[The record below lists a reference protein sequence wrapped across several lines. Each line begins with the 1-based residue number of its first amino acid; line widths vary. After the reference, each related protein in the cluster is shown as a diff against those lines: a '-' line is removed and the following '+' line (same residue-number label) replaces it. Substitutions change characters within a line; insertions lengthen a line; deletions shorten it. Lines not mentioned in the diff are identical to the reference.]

1 MQKMK
6 LYLDTSVIGYLDQH
20 DDPIRMAET
29 RRLWNAIRSGEY
41 DAVIS
46 DTTYAELDEC
56 HEPKRSVLKEYLSA
70 IHYTVVPANPLTDEL
85 AEKFIALGVLRKK
98 SYDDCMH
105 IASAITSGCDAIV
118 SWNFKHIVNHAT
130 VAGVKRIISN
140 TDYKDILIYTPQ
152 YLTGGDPH
160 DPF

>member
-1 MQKMK
+1 MK
-6 LYLDTSVIGYLDQH
+6 IYLDTCVIGYLDQR

-29 RRLWNAIRSGEY
+29 RRLWHAIQAGEY
-41 DAVIS
+41 EAVIS

-56 HEPKRSVLKEYLSA
+56 HEPKRSILMEYLHA
-70 IHYTVVPANPLTDEL
+70 IPFTVVPSNQLTDEL
-85 AEKFIALGVLRKK
+85 AEKFIALGILRQK
-98 SYDDCMH
+98 SYDDCVH

-130 VAGVKRIISN
+130 VTGVKRIISN

-152 YLTGGDPH
+152 FLTGGDPH
-160 DPF
+160 DSF